1 MAPAAIRYKQLGYV
15 ALNVSDLEASERFY
29 RDVVGLTPVETD
41 LPDSALFRCSASHHD
56 IMLTQGGA
64 PGLKR
69 VAWWMESAAALASVR
84 DHLRSL
90 GLPVLPVPAA
100 EAMALGIRDAFRS
113 VVPTL
118 GATFEFFVDM
128 ADADGPYVPT
138 HTKIERLGHLVMN
151 SPDRA
156 ASEAFLLE
164 ELNFRASDRI
174 EGAVTFMRC
183 FPNPLHHSLGLGG
196 SPDGKGRLHHVNFMV
211 TEIDD
216 IGKAIYRVK
225 ANDVPIVFGPGRHPP
240 SESVFLYFLD
250 PDRLTIEYSYG
261 MEEFPEVGAREPRL
275 MPMGIQSIDYWG
287 GAPSSGMA
295 SIGAVEQIAL
305 ETSK

>member
-15 ALNVSDLEASERFY
+15 ALNVSDLEASRRFY

-41 LPDSALFRCSASHHD
+41 LPETALFRCSGSHHD
-56 IMLTQGGA
+56 VMLTEGGP

-69 VAWWMESAAALASVR
+69 VGWWMESDAALSALR
-84 DHLRSL
+84 DHLRGL
-90 GLPVLPVPAA
+90 GLPILPVPTA
-100 EAMALGIRDAFRS
+100 EAMALGIREAFRS

-118 GATFEFFVDM
+118 GATFEFFCDM

-164 ELNFRASDRI
+164 ELNFRVSDRI

-196 SPDGKGRLHHVNFMV
+196 SPDGKGHLHHVNFMV

-250 PDRLTIEYSYG
+250 PDGLTVEYSYG
-261 MEEFPEVGAREPRL
+261 MEQFPEVGDREPRL
-275 MPMGIQSIDYWG
+275 LPMKMESIDYWG
-287 GAPSSGMA
+287 GAPSPGMG
-295 SIGAVEQIAL
+295 STGELEQLPL
-305 ETSK
+305 ETAR